1 MLDAQRLFE
10 SIQSR
15 SRSRTSSAPPSQPST
30 PSAAETTNE
39 PILIESDSE
48 ENPNGGSSR
57 LASASESLKRKRDEP
72 HGDSGRQEKRGR
84 GDPEPNV
91 AGPSSNAG
99 DVIVIED
106 DD

>member
-30 PSAAETTNE
+30 PSAAETGNE

-57 LASASESLKRKRDEP
+57 SASASLKRKRDEP

-84 GDPEPNV
+84 GDGEPNV
-91 AGPSSNAG
+91 AGPSSNVG